1 MDAVGQQPLLEDA
14 ARLHLAVHGPV
25 TEVRHGNYTITAYR
39 NDDLGLRNLAIC
51 ALTESGISGSTA
63 AALFGLTP
71 VQISRI
77 RGACRRDGAA
87 GLARRRGRPASL
99 SPAQVR
105 QARLAPGPASPTAR
119 SPAGSTCPGP

>member
-51 ALTESGISGSTA
+51 ALTESGVSGNTA

-77 RGACRRDGAA
+77 RGAYRRDGAA
-87 GLARRRGRPASL
+87 GLARTRGRPPPL
-99 SPAQVR
+99 SPPRGR
-105 QARLAPGPASPTAR
+105 QPLLAAGAGGTRRASA
-119 SPAGSTCPGP
+119 

>member
-1 MDAVGQQPLLEDA
+1 MDATGQLPGMDA

-51 ALTESGISGSTA
+51 ALTESGVSGSTA
-63 AALFGLTP
+63 AALFALTP

-77 RGACRRDGAA
+77 RGAYRRDGAA
-87 GLARRRGRPASL
+87 GLARRRGRRRRCRPRRS
-99 SPAQVR
+99 
-105 QARLAPGPASPTAR
+105 ARRGWPPGPASPTAR
-119 SPAGSTCPGP
+119 SPAGSACPGP